1 MAYQGTGQFWRVPT
15 AVQPVTNISLVCV
28 AASSIVAAVHIVA
41 CYFGEW
47 QYVEFLASAFSS
59 GTPESRWVSNYIV
72 KMDGPGMIEAGT
84 TGSWNNVPMVI
95 PPIVP
100 SRLAGCGI
108 INVNYVLKVGHSFIP
123 FSTRPLVSRGEFGQF
138 LKYSNY
144 RVCLILLLLLG
155 PRVARCV
162 EAANVKTAR
171 HLFCVD
177 LVLKGCSC

>member
-1 MAYQGTGQFWRVPT
+1 M
-15 AVQPVTNISLVCV
+15 
-28 AASSIVAAVHIVA
+28 VAAVHILA

-47 QYVEFLASAFSS
+47 QYVEFLATSSSMFSS
-59 GTPESRWVSNYIV
+59 GTPHSKWVSDYIV

-123 FSTRPLVSRGEFGQF
+123 FSTRPLDITLNCF
-138 LKYSNY
+138 KYLTFQKLLHY
-144 RVCLILLLLLG
+144 TCLTALFPGL
-155 PRVARCV
+155 PR
-162 EAANVKTAR
+162 
-171 HLFCVD
+171 
-177 LVLKGCSC
+177 